1 MEELDL
7 KEMFSYFWTK
17 KIYIIMITTLALLL
31 GIVYTIW
38 IQKPEY
44 KSYTTI
50 LLKGTENQITSNDI
64 MLNQKLVDAYREIV
78 KSKRVLTQ
86 VITNLDLDYSYE
98 QLFNNVSVES
108 VNETEIIKVS
118 VSDGDNITAR
128 DITNEIAYVFNNE
141 VSKLYDLQN
150 VGIIDRAEISNT
162 PYNINVVKQLVLS
175 LLIGLVLSFAMVFV
189 MFYFD
194 NTLRSRSFIEDKLG
208 LSIIGVI
215 PRDGGSKYE

>member
-17 KIYIIMITTLALLL
+17 KFYIIIITTLALLL
-31 GIVYTIW
+31 GIVHIIW

-50 LLKGTENQITSNDI
+50 LLKGTESQITSNDI
-64 MLNQKLVDAYREIV
+64 TLNQKLVDSYREIV
-78 KSKRVLTQ
+78 KSKRVLTK

-98 QLFNNVSVES
+98 QLFNKVSVES
-108 VNETEIIKVS
+108 VNETEIIKIS
-118 VSDGDNITAR
+118 VVDGNNITAR

-150 VGIIDRAEISNT
+150 IGVIDRAEITNA
-162 PYNINVVKQLVLS
+162 PYNINFVKQILLS
-175 LLIGLVLSFAMVFV
+175 LLIGLVLSFALVFV

-194 NTLRSRSFIEDKLG
+194 NTLRNTSFIEEKLG

-215 PRDGGSKYE
+215 PRDGDSKYE